1 MLRILHAADLHL
13 DSPFAGLTPEQA
25 ADRRQLQRQLPERI
39 AELCSLHRCD
49 LLLVAGDVFDGKR
62 VCPESIRALR
72 DALGRCEARVF
83 LSPGNHDPY
92 DETSPWFVAA
102 WPDNVHIF
110 TGTPEA
116 VTLPEL
122 GCRVWGGAFVSGTC
136 EGGLPPVQSHGLLEI
151 GVYHGD
157 LRTDS
162 PYRPITRQAVEQ
174 SGLDYLA
181 LGHTHTPKLPERMGN
196 TWCGWPG
203 VAMGRGFDECG
214 PHGVFLTELDHGS
227 CRTTALTLPGPR
239 YEKLTMEAGTEPAL
253 PADSRSVICRL
264 TVTGNA
270 ELLDRQTLQQHLA
283 PKFLALEI
291 RDETQPPEDLWAAC
305 KDGTLRGMTLDILK
319 ARFDGGDRETA
330 VLAARY
336 VLAALEGREAP

>member
-25 ADRRQLQRQLPERI
+25 VQRRQLQRRLPEQI
-39 AELCSLHRCD
+39 VELCSLHRCD
-49 LLLVAGDVFDGKR
+49 LLLLAGDVFDGKR

-83 LSPGNHDPY
+83 LAPGNHDPY
-92 DETSPWFVAA
+92 HETSPWAVAE

-110 TGTPEA
+110 TGAPEA

-136 EGGLPPVQSHGLLEI
+136 EGGLLPVQSAGLLEI

-157 LRTDS
+157 LRQDS
-162 PYRPITRQAVEQ
+162 PYRAITRQDVEQ
-174 SGLDYLA
+174 CGLDYLA
-181 LGHTHTPKLPERMGN
+181 LGHTHMPKLPERMGK

-214 PHGVFLTELDHGS
+214 AHGVFLTELEHGS

-239 YEKLTMEAGTEPAL
+239 YEKLTMQAGAEPKL
-253 PADSRSVICRL
+253 PADSQSVICRL
-264 TVTGNA
+264 TVTGDA
-270 ELLDRQTLQQHLA
+270 DQLDREALRRQLE
-283 PKFLALEI
+283 PEFLALEI

-319 ARFDGGDRETA
+319 ARYDGGDRETA